1 MTTCL
6 ASAKN
11 NQRSIEMP
19 IVAVATAT
27 IVNINEMAGIKKVR
41 LIRITGKTN
50 KLINTIFRN
59 FSVCFRAI

>member
-27 IVNINEMAGIKKVR
+27 IVNINEMVGIKKVR
-41 LIRITGKTN
+41 LIKN
-50 KLINTIFRN
+50 YW
-59 FSVCFRAI
+59 